1 MMRKSAFTL
10 VEILV
15 VVSVI
20 AILFAGG
27 NITYNTVYKNNQ
39 TDRCE
44 SELADM
50 VSSFENYML
59 DNGKITLKPD
69 SNYTDNAK
77 AVISLLNESYFT
89 WEAEFLSA
97 AADGHSFKAKTKTKK
112 DPFGNPYCIDIY
124 TYDGAD
130 KDSLTGLIVI
140 SSAGVNGAPA
150 DLSSGDYDDDIIAIV
165 EPG

>member
-1 MMRKSAFTL
+1 
-10 VEILV
+10 
-15 VVSVI
+15 
-20 AILFAGG
+20 
-27 NITYNTVYKNNQ
+27 
-39 TDRCE
+39 
-44 SELADM
+44 
-50 VSSFENYML
+50 ML

-97 AADGHSFKAKTKTKK
+97 
-112 DPFGNPYCIDIY
+112 
-124 TYDGAD
+124 
-130 KDSLTGLIVI
+130 
-140 SSAGVNGAPA
+140 GVNGAPA